1 MEDRAM
7 RTMGAIP
14 LMMLLMIVGCEGD
27 RGPVGPEGVRGEPG
41 VLPVFWDD
49 FEADSIASPPWVL
62 SGDSLWSVRES
73 DWAIYGQR
81 IIQSG
86 NIADGQKSTIAIDVS
101 FPTGGLVTFYG
112 GVNCEADSDFL
123 FWRVDGNT
131 IDGASGRTEAGT
143 MARVTST
150 FMVGPGT
157 HTIEWSYEKDAAG
170 SDGRDLAVLH
180 AVQFLNAAP
189 AKLVAAHTDSPK
201 GVVLWSEGRRET
213 SPTR

>member
-1 MEDRAM
+1 
-7 RTMGAIP
+7 
-14 LMMLLMIVGCEGD
+14 V
-27 RGPVGPEGVRGEPG
+27 
-41 VLPVFWDD
+41 PVFWDD

-62 SGDSLWSVRES
+62 SGDSLWSVRDS

-86 NIADGQKSTIAIDVS
+86 NVDDGQKSTLAITLN

-123 FWRVDGNT
+123 FWRVDGKL
-131 IDGASGRTEAGT
+131 IGGASGRTEAGT
-143 MARVTST
+143 MARVTGT

-157 HTIEWSYEKDAAG
+157 HTVEWSYEKDAAG

-180 AVQFLNAAP
+180 AVMFMNAVSP
-189 AKLVAAHTDSPK
+189 AKQVAAQTEASE
-201 GVVLWSEGRRET
+201 GVVLWSEGRREAA
-213 SPTR
+213 RAD